1 MKAKKTLNQQLKELV
16 GFVVSDDNFS
26 TVADAAKVVRD
37 NLTKDSEYQ
46 KLVAAADNYAH
57 AKFMANKNYKEYALI
72 NATSLLRA
80 ARKQLRAANGVP
92 VDFENTDRFAKMLE
106 RETRVLDTDA
116 RLVSFVESVINRFE
130 EKKVTRKPDFIPYSF
145 AEIRQFVGLI
155 ESGLLD
161 KEEVRERVA
170 KGKPKARVRK

>member
-16 GFVVSDDNFS
+16 AFVVSDDNFS
-26 TVADAAKVVRD
+26 TVADAAKVV
-37 NLTKDSEYQ
+37 KDDLSKDKEYL

-57 AKFMANKNYKEYALI
+57 AKFMANKDYKEYTLI

-80 ARKQLRAANGVP
+80 ARKQLKAANGVP
-92 VDFENTDRFAKMLE
+92 TDFENTDEFTKLLE
-106 RETRVLDTDA
+106 GETKVLDTDA

-130 EKKVTRKPDFIPYSF
+130 AKKESRKPDFIPYSF

-155 ESGLLD
+155 NSGLLD

-170 KGKPKARVRK
+170 KGKPKARARK